1 MGFKKECGRRWRM
14 ILTAALLLFG
24 CAGSLAGCS
33 ASGTGNAEAGS
44 SQDAA
49 GNGSSQ
55 NAAAGD
61 GRLQVA
67 ATIFPYYDFLR
78 QIGGDRIGLQ
88 LVVPAGMDSHSFEPT
103 PADMIAMQE
112 ADILVCNG
120 GAMEQWVSQVLSSLD
135 TGGMEVLTMMDYVD
149 VVEEELVEGMEDAD
163 HGHDHSHE
171 EDEAYDHSREGDP
184 DVGGQAVFDP
194 EDGHALEIA
203 YDEHIWTSPVNA
215 ITIVEILCDA
225 LSQVDPENREYFEA
239 NAAAYTQELADL
251 DARFRRIVENGKRRM
266 FVVADKFPLRY
277 FADTYGLSYR
287 AAFSGCS
294 TDTEPSAK
302 TIAYLIDQVREQEIP
317 AVYYLELSSHRTA
330 EIIGEETGAASLL
343 FHSCHNVT
351 RREFD
356 GGVSYLQLMNQNA
369 VNLEI
374 GLN

>member
-135 TGGMEVLTMMDYVD
+135 TGDRKVLTMMDYVD

>member
-171 EDEAYDHSREGDP
+171 EDEAYDHSREGDL

-194 EDGHALEIA
+194 
-203 YDEHIWTSPVNA
+203 
-215 ITIVEILCDA
+215 
-225 LSQVDPENREYFEA
+225 
-239 NAAAYTQELADL
+239 
-251 DARFRRIVENGKRRM
+251 
-266 FVVADKFPLRY
+266 
-277 FADTYGLSYR
+277 
-287 AAFSGCS
+287 
-294 TDTEPSAK
+294 
-302 TIAYLIDQVREQEIP
+302 
-317 AVYYLELSSHRTA
+317 
-330 EIIGEETGAASLL
+330 
-343 FHSCHNVT
+343 
-351 RREFD
+351 
-356 GGVSYLQLMNQNA
+356 
-369 VNLEI
+369 
-374 GLN
+374 

>member
-135 TGGMEVLTMMDYVD
+135 TGDRKVLTMMDYVD
-149 VVEEELVEGMEDAD
+149 VVEEELVEGMDMTTAMKKMRPTTTAAR
-163 HGHDHSHE
+163 G
-171 EDEAYDHSREGDP
+171 
-184 DVGGQAVFDP
+184 
-194 EDGHALEIA
+194 
-203 YDEHIWTSPVNA
+203 IWTSA
-215 ITIVEILCDA
+215 G
-225 LSQVDPENREYFEA
+225 
-239 NAAAYTQELADL
+239 
-251 DARFRRIVENGKRRM
+251 RRSLTRRT
-266 FVVADKFPLRY
+266 ATPWRLRTTN
-277 FADTYGLSYR
+277 TYG
-287 AAFSGCS
+287 
-294 TDTEPSAK
+294 
-302 TIAYLIDQVREQEIP
+302 
-317 AVYYLELSSHRTA
+317 
-330 EIIGEETGAASLL
+330 
-343 FHSCHNVT
+343 
-351 RREFD
+351 RRR
-356 GGVSYLQLMNQNA
+356 
-369 VNLEI
+369 
-374 GLN
+374 